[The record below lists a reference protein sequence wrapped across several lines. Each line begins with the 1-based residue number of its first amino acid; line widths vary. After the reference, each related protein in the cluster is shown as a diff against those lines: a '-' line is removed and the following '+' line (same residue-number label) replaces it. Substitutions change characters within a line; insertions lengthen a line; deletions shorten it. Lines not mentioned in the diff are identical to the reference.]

1 MTTSKIDPQLSDN
14 ALTILKVRYLIGDE
28 TPKGMFERVAS
39 AVASAEETGD
49 EKQFWE
55 NEFYNL
61 MAKTVFIPNSPTL
74 FNAGTGQGTL
84 SACFVLPVEDTM
96 QSIMEACY
104 IFCHDSKIWRR
115 SRLFL

>member
-55 NEFYNL
+55 NRQKLLCGMF
-61 MAKTVFIPNSPTL
+61 
-74 FNAGTGQGTL
+74 
-84 SACFVLPVEDTM
+84 
-96 QSIMEACY
+96 
-104 IFCHDSKIWRR
+104 
-115 SRLFL
+115 